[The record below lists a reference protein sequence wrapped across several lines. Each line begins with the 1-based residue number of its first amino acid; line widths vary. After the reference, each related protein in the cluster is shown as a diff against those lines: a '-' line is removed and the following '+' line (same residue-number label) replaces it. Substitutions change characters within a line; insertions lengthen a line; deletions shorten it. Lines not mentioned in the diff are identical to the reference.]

1 VSFNQNRSPQFM
13 TRRQHFI
20 IILILG
26 TLTTISPFSIDM
38 YLPGFPAIAES
49 LHTTIDQVQLSLT
62 AYLIG
67 ISVGQLL
74 YGPLLD
80 RYGRKRPLY
89 AGLVLYL
96 LASVGCALTTSIE
109 TLILMRL
116 LQAIGGCVGLVA
128 AQALVRDLF
137 PVSQIAQVF
146 SLLTLVLAVSPM
158 IAPTVGGYATVA
170 LGWHSIFLILAA
182 ITALILVGI
191 YFVLPDGKKA
201 DPTLS
206 LRPKAV
212 LGSFLTVFKQPQFL
226 TYTLVGGIAT
236 SAPFAYI
243 SGSPDVFMNIYHVSE
258 QQYGWIFAFL
268 AIAII
273 APAQLNH
280 FLLKRFRS
288 EQIIYTTLAYQ
299 SVVGLLMVWGTWA
312 GWFGPYGLIAML
324 FLFLTGQGLTGPN
337 ASALSLAPFE
347 RHAGSAAALMGSF
360 RMGFGALVSGAVSV
374 FHNHTAIPMVG
385 TMTICV
391 VSGLAIF
398 LSGQQLIQ
406 YRNKQI
412 EAEDSLSEVG
422 L

>member
-1 VSFNQNRSPQFM
+1 M

-20 IILILG
+20 VILILG

-38 YLPGFPAIAES
+38 YLPGFPAIAKS
-49 LHTTIDQVQLSLT
+49 LNTTIEQVQLSLT

-96 LASVGCALTTSIE
+96 LASIGCAQTTSIE

-116 LQAIGGCVGLVA
+116 LQAVGGCVGLVA

-146 SLLTLVLAVSPM
+146 SLLTLVLAISPM

-170 LGWHSIFLILAA
+170 LGWHSIFLILAG
-182 ITALILVGI
+182 ITALILVAI
-191 YFVLPDGKKA
+191 YFVLPDGKQA
-201 DPTLS
+201 DPSLS

-212 LGSFLTVFKQPQFL
+212 LSSFLTVAKHPQFL

-243 SGSPDVFMNIYHVSE
+243 SGSPDVFMNIYRISE
-258 QQYGWIFAFL
+258 QQYGWMFAFL
-268 AIAII
+268 AISMI
-273 APAQLNH
+273 APTQLNH
-280 FLLKRFRS
+280 LLLKRFRS
-288 EQIIYTTLAYQ
+288 EQIIYATLTYQ
-299 SVVGLLMVWGTWA
+299 SIVGLLMVWGTWA

-324 FLFLTGQGLTGPN
+324 FLFLAGQGLTGPN
-337 ASALSLAPFE
+337 ASALSLSPFS

-360 RMGFGALVSGAVSV
+360 RMGFGALVSAAVSV

-385 TMTICV
+385 TMLICV

-398 LSGQQLIQ
+398 VTGQRVIH
-406 YRNKQI
+406 YRAKKAGF
-412 EAEDSLSEVG
+412 EESLSEVA

>member
-1 VSFNQNRSPQFM
+1 M
-13 TRRQHFI
+13 TRRQHFV

-49 LHTTIDQVQLSLT
+49 LHTSIDKVQLSLT

-67 ISVGQLL
+67 IAFGQLL

-89 AGLVLYL
+89 GGLVLYL
-96 LASVGCALTTSIE
+96 LASVGCAFTDSIE

-137 PVSQIAQVF
+137 PVSEIAQAF
-146 SLLTLVLAVSPM
+146 SLLTLVVAVSPM

-182 ITALILVGI
+182 ITALILVAI
-191 YFVLPDGKKA
+191 YFLLPDGKK
-201 DPTLS
+201 PEPSIS
-206 LRPKAV
+206 LRPGAV
-212 LGSFLTVFKQPQFL
+212 VGSFLTVLKQPQFL

-268 AIAII
+268 SIAII
-273 APAQLNH
+273 GPSQLNH
-280 FLLKRFRS
+280 ILLKRFRS
-288 EQIIYTTLAYQ
+288 EQIIFATLTYQ

-312 GWFGPYGLIAML
+312 GWFGPYGLIAVL
-324 FLFLTGQGLTGPN
+324 FAFLLGQSLTGPN
-337 ASALSLAPFE
+337 ASALSLAPFS

-360 RMGFGALVSGAVSV
+360 RMGFGGLVSASVSV

-385 TMTICV
+385 MMGLCV
-391 VSGLAIF
+391 LSGLAV
-398 LSGQQLIQ
+398 LLLGQRAIL
-406 YRNKQI
+406 YRSKKTGVT
-412 EAEDSLSEVG
+412 EPLSEVA